1 MHPARLL
8 GTLSLMVTLAA
19 SCATTTATAA
29 EYQGVRVIAHR
40 GAGHEFDENTI
51 EGCRQSYERGLR
63 GFEVDIRLTKD
74 DQLVL
79 MHDADAAR
87 TTKGSGKIE
96 DLTLSEVREL
106 RTKDHGVPVPAM
118 ADLVAYFKDK
128 PDVMLLLELK
138 TSDTKVYNEE
148 RLATYS
154 KLVAA
159 AVKDL
164 PKGTFWFT
172 SFDRRVLVLMKRL
185 QPETPTGLL
194 TGTPPSP
201 DFIQDA
207 LKLGCGRLS
216 VSLDHTNRQYAR
228 EVKKAGLQL
237 SLWPIRS
244 KEDADLAVMLGANIL
259 CTDIPTTLLEKTQNQ
274 STVSIEQASGAK
286 P

>member
-1 MHPARLL
+1 MLPSRIL
-8 GTLSLMVTLAA
+8 GFLSLVITLAL
-19 SCATTTATAA
+19 SGAA
-29 EYQGVRVIAHR
+29 PAADYQGVRLIAHR

-51 EGCRQSYERGLR
+51 EGCRQSYGRGLR

-74 DQLVL
+74 DHLVL
-79 MHDADAAR
+79 MHDADASR
-87 TTKGSGKIE
+87 TTRGTGKIE
-96 DLTLSEVREL
+96 TLTLVEVQQL

-138 TSDTKVYNEE
+138 TSDTQAYNEE
-148 RLATYS
+148 RLETYGR
-154 KLVAA
+154 LVAA

-172 SFDRRVLVLMKRL
+172 SFDRRVLALMKRL
-185 QPETPTGLL
+185 LPEAPTGLL
-194 TGTPPSP
+194 TGTPPTP
-201 DFIQDA
+201 TFIQDA
-207 LKLGCGRLS
+207 LTLGCGRLS
-216 VSLDHTNRQYAR
+216 VSLDHTSRQYAR
-228 EVKKAGLQL
+228 EVTKAGLQL

-259 CTDIPTTLLEKTQNQ
+259 CTDIPSDLLK
-274 STVSIEQASGAK
+274 STNTKGSAPISRPPDSK